1 MLHKTQGIILGHI
14 KYRETSVIANIFTE
28 AWGLQGYLVQGVRT
42 KKPKYGMALF
52 QPLTLLDMVVYHKKQ
67 GGLQRVSEVKCHRP
81 NSHILSNLKKGA
93 MAVFLAE
100 FVAKVVREEERN
112 EQLFNFLWQAVV
124 ALDEQATQYDL
135 FHLRFL
141 LQLSH
146 YLGFGI
152 GTAED
157 IYAQLRRSGQHDLM
171 TQGAIEGINGL
182 LKSYVP
188 MDRRLRR
195 QVTEVVIKF
204 YQLHID
210 SLHNLKS
217 LKVLQEIS

>member
-1 MLHKTQGIILGHI
+1 MLHKTQGIVLGYI
-14 KYRETSVIANIFTE
+14 KYRETSVIVNVFTE

-42 KKPKYGMALF
+42 KKPRYSIALF

-67 GGLQRVSEVKCHRP
+67 GGLQRVAEVKCHRP
-81 NSHILSNLKKGA
+81 NSHILGNLKKAA

-100 FVAKVVREEERN
+100 FLGKVVREEERN
-112 EQLFNFLWQAVV
+112 EHLFNFLWQSVV
-124 ALDEQATQYDL
+124 KLDEQTVQYDL

-157 IYAQLRRSGQHDLM
+157 VYTQLRRSGQ
-171 TQGAIEGINGL
+171 
-182 LKSYVP
+182 
-188 MDRRLRR
+188 
-195 QVTEVVIKF
+195 
-204 YQLHID
+204 
-210 SLHNLKS
+210 
-217 LKVLQEIS
+217 